1 MFTRLCEQNSSLQI
15 LRTISSLL
23 PLCSPLRLRLRYWRS
38 YSQDSIVQ
46 SHFSSTAVNYSVIGD
61 SKTFAR
67 QLWLSQLAAALQMKQ
82 QIETFRATNIF
93 GTLIWQLGEIFP
105 TGGWG
110 SLEYAHAF
118 AGTPGR
124 VSLVFGQ

>member
-1 MFTRLCEQNSSLQI
+1 M
-15 LRTISSLL
+15 
-23 PLCSPLRLRLRYWRS
+23 
-38 YSQDSIVQ
+38 Q

>member
-1 MFTRLCEQNSSLQI
+1 
-15 LRTISSLL
+15 
-23 PLCSPLRLRLRYWRS
+23 
-38 YSQDSIVQ
+38 
-46 SHFSSTAVNYSVIGD
+46 
-61 SKTFAR
+61 
-67 QLWLSQLAAALQMKQ
+67 MKQ